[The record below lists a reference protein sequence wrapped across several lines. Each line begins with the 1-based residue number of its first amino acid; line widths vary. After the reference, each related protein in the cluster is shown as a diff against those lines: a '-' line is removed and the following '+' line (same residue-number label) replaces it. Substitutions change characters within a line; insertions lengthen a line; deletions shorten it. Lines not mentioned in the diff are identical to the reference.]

1 LFRIKDTVQC
11 KTKDMDSEQ
20 DTPGSDTRAVLSGR
34 TLPPNN
40 RPPNM
45 AAANFVMTEGCGLN
59 GTAVAAVS
67 ID

>member
-1 LFRIKDTVQC
+1 LKSWILRC
-11 KTKDMDSEQ
+11 KTGIEADVCGGPHPQ
-20 DTPGSDTRAVLSGR
+20 GQYWTGR

-45 AAANFVMTEGCGLN
+45 AAANFVMAEGCGLN

-67 ID
+67 IDQ